1 MAAARNTGIKAAET
15 DLVTFLDSDDAFTKN
30 SLKFRYEQ
38 LIFDDTLFAC
48 ASAGRIKPVKPKFEL
63 DDIHIFEGS
72 KSRKN
77 SKIISIETIESANCP
92 FNCHSPLIWR
102 YFLKCCNYHS
112 ESMRKGAEDYDLWSR
127 FLLSG
132 FYFLDLPIVIGVYR
146 QKQKSMVKIDNSGHL
161 KESIRI
167 VDNLMNGAYNLSKPF
182 IFPWQHSKLSGKSAL
197 QTENS
202 IVQRLLLIFAI
213 R

>member
-1 MAAARNTGIKAAET
+1 
-15 DLVTFLDSDDAFTKN
+15 
-30 SLKFRYEQ
+30 
-38 LIFDDTLFAC
+38 
-48 ASAGRIKPVKPKFEL
+48 
-63 DDIHIFEGS
+63 
-72 KSRKN
+72 
-77 SKIISIETIESANCP
+77 
-92 FNCHSPLIWR
+92 
-102 YFLKCCNYHS
+102 
-112 ESMRKGAEDYDLWSR
+112 MRKGAEDYDLWSR

-202 IVQRLLLIFAI
+202 IVQRLIANICHSDNHNGDYFKTFYKDSAYHPSNKKYSLKDII
-213 R
+213 KTSIMRENGWEPI